1 MKFRVLT
8 LGLAILA
15 GNCFPGRAQ
24 QLQQPFS
31 YSLNLGAGWNA
42 IANPLIVGS
51 NTLDELFPIVPDG
64 SALAKFNRAVGGYE
78 TNTYDAFQRI
88 WLTSAGAPGGKLNPG
103 EGAFLNVRTAVSLVV
118 AGMRATPHA
127 LVDAGFG
134 PNLVGCQALEP
145 CSFEEL
151 MGFAPRPGDVVYQY
165 DRPLPNLAPAPET
178 GATKTNRFGTAGW
191 DVEPLIPG
199 TKGVFVVLAN
209 RPRLMVDPLR
219 LNVPL
224 NGMGKFTAVPLN
236 ASGDSPTALQWR
248 FQGNP
253 IPGQTGLT
261 LTLSSVQPSNAGNY
275 SVVAQFASGPVTSL
289 NARLT
294 IVLPPLITKQP
305 QSLTVTQGQTAVFS
319 VQASGTLPLYYQWM
333 RDPLVVL
340 PFALDRTSLVIS
352 NAGPQDAGVYRV
364 IVTNLAGNVS
374 STQAVLNVLTP
385 PFIRVHPV
393 SQMVNP
399 NSEVILSVV
408 AEGTGPLVF
417 QWLLNG
423 NPIAGATGPSL
434 TLSRVQPDQS
444 GAYRVIVSNPA
455 GAVVSEVAFV
465 RVVTQEL
472 FMSDRFPGL
481 GFIDTP
487 RGIAESSNTLAT
499 LEPGEPRHAEK
510 RGGHSVWVNFFA
522 PGPGIMTLRTRGSS
536 FDTLLAAYLGNDLT
550 NLMEVAS
557 DDDGGGF
564 LSSSIRFSAQAN
576 VPYHIVVA
584 GHGDSSGRVVL
595 SWDFEP
601 TADILPIFAQQPK
614 SQVVP
619 VGGMAVFSVNLS
631 VPPDGLQWFFNGTAI
646 QNATQPMLLVPDAQI
661 TNVGLY
667 GVSVRLGG
675 RIIDSQAAELEL
687 REIDGAGQPPAL
699 RAQDKYE
706 DLVDALL
713 QSQISN
719 LKFQIHGGAG
729 FIPASQVLGY
739 TGSETFTTVGS
750 GGQNGEPVHCGV
762 VGGHSKW
769 YAYIPPT
776 DGTLFLNTDGSNF
789 DTLLAAYTGC
799 CTFNSLTPVACD
811 NNSGTNG
818 LASAL
823 SFEATSNTVYYVA
836 VDGVGGVTGA
846 ARLNYRL
853 LVPMVLTNLAKT
865 SNSMAFLV
873 KATPSWPVT
882 IQHSTNCVSW
892 TNVFTTGTVSGT
904 FTFQDTNLPFGRHF
918 YRSMQSP

>member
-31 YSLNLGAGWNA
+31 YSLSLGPGWNA

-64 SALAKFNRAVGGYE
+64 SMLAKFNRAIGGYE
-78 TNTYDAFQRI
+78 LFTYDSFQRI
-88 WLTSAGAPGGKLNPG
+88 WMTAAGAPGGKLNPG
-103 EGAFLNVRTAVSLVV
+103 EGAFLNVPTAVTLVV
-118 AGMRATPHA
+118 TGQRATPHA

-134 PNLVGCQALEP
+134 PNLVGCQTLEP

-165 DRPLPNLAPAPET
+165 DRPLANLAPAPET

-191 DVEPLIPG
+191 DVEPFVQG
-199 TKGVFVVLAN
+199 TNGVFVVLAT
-209 RPRLMVDPLR
+209 RPRVMVDPLR

-224 NGMGKFTAVPLN
+224 NGTGKFTAVPLN

-261 LTLSSVQPSNAGNY
+261 LTLASVQPSNAGNY

-294 IVLPPLITKQP
+294 IVLPPMITKQP
-305 QSLTVTQGQTAVFS
+305 QSLTV
-319 VQASGTLPLYYQWM
+319 
-333 RDPLVVL
+333 
-340 PFALDRTSLVIS
+340 
-352 NAGPQDAGVYRV
+352 
-364 IVTNLAGNVS
+364 
-374 STQAVLNVLTP
+374 
-385 PFIRVHPV
+385 
-393 SQMVNP
+393 NP
-399 NSEVILSVV
+399 NSDVILSVV
-408 AEGTGPLVF
+408 AEGTGPLAF

-423 NPIAGATGPSL
+423 NPIAGATGQSL

-444 GAYRVIVSNPA
+444 GAYRVIVSNPV

-481 GFIDTP
+481 SFIDTP
-487 RGIAESSNTLAT
+487 RGVAESSNTLAT
-499 LEPGEPRHAEK
+499 LEPGEPRHAQK
-510 RGGHSVWVNFFA
+510 PGGHSVWVNFA
-522 PGPGIMTLRTRGSS
+522 SPGPGIMTLRTRGSS
-536 FDTLLAAYLGNDLT
+536 FDTLLAAYLGNDVA

-576 VPYHIVVA
+576 RPYHIVVA

-595 SWDFEP
+595 SWDFES
-601 TADILPIFAQQPK
+601 TTDVLPIFTQQPK

-619 VGGMAVFSVNLS
+619 VGGTAVFSVNLS
-631 VPPDGLQWFFNGTAI
+631 VPPDGLQWFFNGTAM
-646 QNATQPMLLVPDAQI
+646 QNATQPMLIVPDAQV

-667 GVSVRLGG
+667 HVSVRLGG
-675 RIIDSQAAELEL
+675 RILDSQAAELEL

-706 DLVDALL
+706 DLLDALGR
-713 QSQISN
+713 N
-719 LKFQIHGGAG
+719 PPGAG

-769 YAYIPPT
+769 YAY
-776 DGTLFLNTDGSNF
+776 GTLFLNTDGSDF

-799 CTFNSLTPVACD
+799 CTFSSLTPVACD

-818 LASAL
+818 FAS
-823 SFEATSNTVYYVA
+823 SFRFQATSNTVYYLA

-865 SNSMAFLV
+865 SNSMTFLV
-873 KATPSWPVT
+873 TATPSWPVT
-882 IQHSTNCVSW
+882 IQRSTNCVSW
-892 TNVFTTGTVSGT
+892 TNVFTTGTVSGA
-904 FTFQDTNLPFGRHF
+904 FTFLEPNLAHERRF
-918 YRSMQSP
+918 YRSMQAP

>member
-8 LGLAILA
+8 LGLVILA

-24 QLQQPFS
+24 QLQQPLT
-31 YSLNLGAGWNA
+31 YSLNLGPGWNA

-51 NTLDELFPIVPDG
+51 NTLDELFPIMPNG
-64 SALAKFNRAVGGYE
+64 ATLAKFNRAIGGYE
-78 TNTYDAFQRI
+78 RFTYDSFLRI
-88 WLTSAGAPGGKLNPG
+88 WRTAAGAPGGKLDPG
-103 EGAFLNVRTAVSLVV
+103 EGAFLSVTTAITLVV
-118 AGMRATPHA
+118 TGQRAIPHA

-134 PNLVGCQALEP
+134 PNLVGCQSLEP

-165 DRPLPNLAPAPET
+165 DRPLPNPAPAPEI

-191 DVEPLIPG
+191 DVEPFIPG
-199 TKGVFVVLAN
+199 TKGVFVVLAT

-224 NGMGKFTAVPLN
+224 NGAGKFTAVPLN
-236 ASGDSPTALQWR
+236 AAGDSPTALQWR

-261 LTLSSVQPSNAGNY
+261 LALSSVQPSNAGNY
-275 SVVAQFASGPVTSL
+275 SVVAQFSSGPVTSL
-289 NARLT
+289 NARLV
-294 IVLPPLITKQP
+294 IALPPMITKQP
-305 QSLTVTQGQTAVFS
+305 QSLTVTEGQTAVFS
-319 VQASGTLPLYYQWM
+319 VQASGTPPLYYQWM
-333 RDPLVVL
+333 REPIVVL
-340 PFALDRTSLVIS
+340 PFAVDRTSLVIS
-352 NAGPQDAGVYRV
+352 NAGPQDVGVYRV

-374 STQAVLNVLTP
+374 SMQAVLNVLTP

-393 SQMVNP
+393 SQLVNP
-399 NSEVILSVV
+399 NGDVILSVL
-408 AEGTGPLVF
+408 AEGTGPLAF

-444 GAYRVIVSNPA
+444 GAYRVIVSNPV
-455 GAVVSEVAFV
+455 GAVVSDVAFV
-465 RVVTQEL
+465 KVVTQEL

-481 GFIDTP
+481 SFIDTP
-487 RGIAESSNTLAT
+487 RGVGESSNTLAT
-499 LEPGEPRHAEK
+499 VEPTEPRHADK
-510 RGGHSVWVNFFA
+510 RGGHSVWINFFA

-536 FDTLLAAYLGNDLT
+536 FDTLLAAYLGNDVT

-557 DDDGGGF
+557 DDDSGGF
-564 LSSSIRFSAQAN
+564 LTSSIRFSAQAN

-584 GHGDSSGRVVL
+584 GHGDSSGRIVL

-601 TADILPIFAQQPK
+601 TADILPIVTQQPK
-614 SQVVP
+614 TQVVP
-619 VGGMAVFSVNLS
+619 LGGTAVFSINLS
-631 VPPDGLQWFFNGTAI
+631 LPPDGLQWFLNGTVI
-646 QNATQPMLLVPDAQI
+646 QNATQPTLQVPNAQ
-661 TNVGLY
+661 TKDVGLY
-667 GVSVRLGG
+667 EVSVRLGG
-675 RIIDSQAAELEL
+675 RSFDSQAAELEL
-687 REIDGAGQPPAL
+687 REIDGAGQPMAL

-706 DLVDALL
+706 DLVDALGT
-713 QSQISN
+713 N
-719 LKFQIHGGAG
+719 APGAG
-729 FIPASQVLGY
+729 FIPASAVLGY

-799 CTFNSLTPVACD
+799 CTFSSLTPVACD

-836 VDGVGGVTGA
+836 VDGVGGATGA

-865 SNSMAFLV
+865 SNSLTFLV

-882 IQHSTNCVSW
+882 IQRSTNCVSW
-892 TNVFTTGTVSGT
+892 TNVVTTGTVSGT
-904 FTFQDTNLPFGRHF
+904 FTFLDTNLPFGRRF
-918 YRSMQSP
+918 YRSMQAP